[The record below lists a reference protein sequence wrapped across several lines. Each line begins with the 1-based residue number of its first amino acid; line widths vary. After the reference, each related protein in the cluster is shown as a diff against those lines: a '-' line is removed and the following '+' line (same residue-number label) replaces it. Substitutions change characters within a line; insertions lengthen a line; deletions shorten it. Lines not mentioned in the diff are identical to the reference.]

1 MAHSIVVY
9 SVNRQNFNDVLRFI
23 HHECRY
29 TPAEINAIDHAA
41 LNLEACGWEYDGEM
55 LIIESAGV
63 QFKRYHVAYDGCDC
77 NIGVTGNDCWHIS
90 AFRLIQ
96 RAAEYS
102 LTPAPRKHQSI
113 HIDCEVEI

>member
-1 MAHSIVVY
+1 MAHSIVGQL
-9 SVNRQNFNDVLRFI
+9 VNRENFGDVLRFI

-29 TPAEINAIDHAA
+29 TPTEIDAIDHAA
-41 LNLEACGWEYDGEM
+41 LNLEACSWEYDGEM
-55 LIIESAGV
+55 LIIEPAGA

-77 NIGVTGNDCWHIS
+77 NIGVTGDDCWHMT

-102 LTPAPRKHQSI
+102 LTSALRQHQSI
-113 HIDCEVEI
+113 HVDCDVVV